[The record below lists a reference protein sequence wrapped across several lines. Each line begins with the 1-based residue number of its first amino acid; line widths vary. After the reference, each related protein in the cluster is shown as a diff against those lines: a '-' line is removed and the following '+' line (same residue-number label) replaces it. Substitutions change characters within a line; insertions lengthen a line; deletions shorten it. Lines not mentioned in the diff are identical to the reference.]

1 MFLVQSLT
9 SVLYVPSYK
18 GNDAQDIEH
27 ELDYCSVEMYSH
39 KCRITGIA
47 IHSSLTKHRLLNSF
61 QSKEKQKER
70 RLLGPAS
77 VPSIEYHQSHT
88 LSVTKIVIEMCVVS
102 VF

>member
-61 QSKEKQKER
+61 QSKEKQKEDYSD
-70 RLLGPAS
+70 LQ
-77 VPSIEYHQSHT
+77 VFHQSSTINPIHC
-88 LSVTKIVIEMCVVS
+88 L
-102 VF
+102 